1 MGLTLHKEKMMLE
14 EKTFEFTHK
23 EEYQAAHGNLIA
35 VILVATLYLQEHA
48 LDVSTF
54 WHFIGQHFSR
64 GWAEIPPGDIQEV
77 ARRIT
82 ANMVSCGGQ
91 LDSLKLDKDQA
102 ELVIQGWPPEEF
114 AEFFAISAEDAAQ
127 MVEVFRP
134 ITASLAIAYDWQLD
148 DGAIKIHLQKE

>member
-1 MGLTLHKEKMMLE
+1 MLE

-54 WHFIGQHFSR
+54 WQFIGQHFSR
-64 GWAEIPPGDIQEV
+64 GWADVPPGDIKEV
-77 ARRIT
+77 ARRI
-82 ANMVSCGGQ
+82 ALNMASSGGQ
-91 LDSLKLDKDQA
+91 LDSLKLDADQA

-114 AEFFAISAEDAAQ
+114 AQFFAVSAKDAAQ
-127 MVEVFRP
+127 MVEVFHP
-134 ITASLAIAYDWQLD
+134 IAASLAIAYNWQLV
-148 DGAIKIHLQKE
+148 DGVIKIHLQKE